1 LWKNQKGG
9 VIEMNY
15 ESTFVC
21 SPDLPAEKVEELIS
35 KVKSIIEEA
44 QGTVKSVQQLGKK
57 KLAYPISKFREGSYV
72 FIEYSAQGNAI
83 ALLEAFLKLNDAVIR
98 FLTVKVEK
106 KKVVKKPEQK
116 AVASEIQEVKDEST
130 DQQPTLA

>member
-1 LWKNQKGG
+1 
-9 VIEMNY
+9 MNY

-21 SPDLPAEKVEELIS
+21 SPDLTAEEIEELIS
-35 KVKSIIEEA
+35 KVKSIIEEV

-72 FIEYSAQGNAI
+72 FIEYSAIGTVI
-83 ALLEAFLKLNDAVIR
+83 ASLEAFFKLNDAVIR
-98 FLTVKVEK
+98 FLTIKVEK
-106 KKVVKKPEQK
+106 KKVVKKLKQK